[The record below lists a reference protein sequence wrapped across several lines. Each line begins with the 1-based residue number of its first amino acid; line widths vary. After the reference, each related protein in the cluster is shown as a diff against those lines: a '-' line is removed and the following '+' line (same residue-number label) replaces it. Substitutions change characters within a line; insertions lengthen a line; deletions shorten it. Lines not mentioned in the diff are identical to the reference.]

1 MQCSSC
7 NKELPDRALF
17 CPWCGFQLLKSK
29 SGGTAEQETEPQET
43 KNIFEIH
50 RSDLGAEPVFSE
62 RSSRLAANDLT
73 LFSRIFDLRL
83 DALAEAVAARFT
95 SPEILKNL
103 LGPRGLRVLRLL
115 KSFYKRGRLTPEM
128 LDANLRETAEDAAGT
143 PDFDT
148 ALQSFKKLIQ
158 DATGLPEAVL
168 MVQEISFLKNL
179 SEHDTAGIRAAS
191 ERLRALQDRIS
202 ALMIPADP
210 APPKPSETAKSDS
223 PFNCSRLAENRERLK
238 FSSDT
243 GNAAEEELKER
254 RRAKELRN
262 FRGLNGLYSDI
273 KSAPLRKPV
282 PAPKPDDSPEPD
294 LSGAVTDPRSYQ
306 GLRGVFRGISE
317 TMPPASR
324 KDITAEAAKTA
335 PAARTPETPPPRQP
349 EPDISAAPKTQDSPQ
364 NHLPEEQFKKLARI
378 FHGMN
383 LALSLDLLFRF
394 VPGLNALSFLIHA
407 GILWQS
413 RSLSLHLADFFAADY
428 RLETQHLCHEVS
440 DDLPVLWGMFI
451 LNIFFGGAVVW
462 LLADPGW
469 AGLLPYEQEASP
481 VFWAQIAGLLL
492 VWGLCNIPDY
502 LALRNY
508 LAVKRAFFELLGEKT
523 VRLPGSMPGK
533 REREQ

>member
-29 SGGTAEQETEPQET
+29 SGGTPEQETAPQET

-50 RSDLGAEPVFSE
+50 RADLGSEPVFSE

-83 DALAEAVAARFT
+83 DALAEAVAARFK

-103 LGPRGLRVLRLL
+103 LGPRGLRMLRLL

-128 LDANLRETAEDAAGT
+128 LDTHLREAAEAATAA

-148 ALQSFKKLIQ
+148 ALQSFQKLIE

-179 SEHDTAGIRAAS
+179 SEDDTAGIREAC

-210 APPKPSETAKSDS
+210 LPPKTPDNAKAGS
-223 PFNCSRLAENRERLK
+223 PFNCSRLQENRERLK

-243 GNAAEEELKER
+243 GNAAAEEKKAR
-254 RRAKELRN
+254 KRAEELRN

-282 PAPKPDDSPEPD
+282 PTPNSDDSPEPD

-306 GLRGVFRGISE
+306 GLRGVYRGITE
-317 TMPPASR
+317 AMPPASR
-324 KDITAEAAKTA
+324 RDNPAESAKTA
-335 PAARTPETPPPRQP
+335 PSSGASDFQTPKNP
-349 EPDISAAPKTQDSPQ
+349 EPEIPANEGAPESPE
-364 NHLPEEQFKKLARI
+364 NLHREELLKALSRI

-383 LALSLDLLFRF
+383 LALCLDLLFRF
-394 VPGLNALSFLIHA
+394 VPGLNLLSFLIHA
-407 GILWQS
+407 GILWHS
-413 RSLSLHLADFFAADY
+413 RTLSRRLADFFAAEY
-428 RLETQHLCHEVS
+428 RLETQHLCHEVA

-451 LNIFFGGAVVW
+451 LNIFFGGAVLW
-462 LLADPGW
+462 LVMDQGW
-469 AGLLPYEQEASP
+469 TGILPDEQEYSP

-492 VWGLCNIPDY
+492 IWGLCNIPDY

-508 LAVKRAFFELLGEKT
+508 LAVKRAFYRILDGEA

-533 REREQ
+533 RER

>member
-29 SGGTAEQETEPQET
+29 SRGTAEQETEPQET

-83 DALAEAVAARFT
+83 DALAEAVVARFT

-128 LDANLRETAEDAAGT
+128 LDAHLREAAEDAAGT

-179 SEHDTAGIRAAS
+179 SEDDTAGIREAC

-210 APPKPSETAKSDS
+210 APPKPSKTVQAES
-223 PFNCSRLAENRERLK
+223 PFNCSHLAENRERLK
-238 FSSDT
+238 FSTDT
-243 GNAAEEELKER
+243 GNAAAEELKER
-254 RRAKELRN
+254 RRAEELRN

-273 KSAPLRKPV
+273 KAAPLRKPV
-282 PAPKPDDSPEPD
+282 PAPNPDDSPEPD

-306 GLRGVFRGISE
+306 GLRGVYRGISE
-317 TMPPASR
+317 AMPQASR
-324 KDITAEAAKTA
+324 RDISAKAGIAASVAKA
-335 PAARTPETPPPRQP
+335 PENPPPRQP
-349 EPDISAAPKTQDSPQ
+349 EPEIPAAEKAPDSPEKR
-364 NHLPEEQFKKLARI
+364 HREEQLKALSRV

-383 LALSLDLLFRF
+383 LALCLDLLFRF
-394 VPGLNALSFLIHA
+394 VPGLNMLSFLIHA
-407 GILWQS
+407 GILWHS
-413 RSLSLHLADFFAADY
+413 RTLSRRLADFFAADY

-451 LNIFFGGAVVW
+451 LNIFFGGAIVW
-462 LLADPGW
+462 LAMAPEW
-469 AGLLPYEQEASP
+469 AGLLPDEQEASP

-492 VWGLCNIPDY
+492 IWGLCNIPDY

-508 LAVKRAFFELLGEKT
+508 LAVKRAFFGLLEGEA
-523 VRLPGSMPGK
+523 VRLPGTMPGK
-533 REREQ
+533 RER

>member
-17 CPWCGFQLLKSK
+17 CPWCGFQLLKTK
-29 SGGTAEQETEPQET
+29 SGGTPEQETAPQEN

-50 RSDLGAEPVFSE
+50 RSDLGTEPVFSE

-103 LGPRGLRVLRLL
+103 LGPRGLRMLRLL

-128 LDANLRETAEDAAGT
+128 LDAHLREAADDAAGA

-148 ALQSFKKLIQ
+148 ALQSFQKLIE

-168 MVQEISFLKNL
+168 MVQEISFLKDL
-179 SEHDTAGIRAAS
+179 SEEDTAGIRAAS

-202 ALMIPADP
+202 ALMIPKDP
-210 APPKPSETAKSDS
+210 LPPQPAETAKAGS
-223 PFNCSRLAENRERLK
+223 PFNSSHLAENRERLK

-243 GNAAEEELKER
+243 GNAAEEKLKER
-254 RRAKELRN
+254 RRAEELRN

-273 KSAPLRKPV
+273 KSAPLRKP
-282 PAPKPDDSPEPD
+282 APKQVDSPEPD

-306 GLRGVFRGISE
+306 GLRGVYRGISE
-317 TMPPASR
+317 AMPPVSR
-324 KDITAEAAKTA
+324 RDNSAEAAKTV
-335 PAARTPETPPPRQP
+335 PAAEAPDNPVPRQP
-349 EPDISAAPKTQDSPQ
+349 EPDVSANDKAPDSPQ
-364 NHLPEEQFKKLARI
+364 KHLPEEQFKKLARN

-394 VPGLNALSFLIHA
+394 VPGLNMLSFLIHA
-407 GILWQS
+407 GILWHSQTLS
-413 RSLSLHLADFFAADY
+413 RRLADFFAAEY

-451 LNIFFGGAVVW
+451 LNIFFGGAIVW
-462 LLADPGW
+462 LAMAPEW
-469 AGLLPYEQEASP
+469 AGLLPDEQEASP

-492 VWGLCNIPDY
+492 IWGLCNIPDY

-508 LAVKRAFFELLGEKT
+508 LAVKRAFFGILEGEA

-533 REREQ
+533 REK